1 MPRRLLVTS
10 LVALVLPAWA
20 PDHAALAQQ
29 PAEQSYHDESVMPVG
44 PVGERIASLIAT
56 FNAGDSAAVERFL
69 DEETTPAFRAG
80 VPLERHLDAFRSTR
94 RQWGEVVF
102 HGIRTYTP
110 PRDDET
116 IVILKDANYGAW
128 RAFVLRFDEGQG
140 YRIADIGTSDART
153 PTNVRESALSHAD
166 LVREAGRLLEHTC
179 TRDVFSGTVL
189 IAYGSE
195 VLFTH
200 ACGEASKRF
209 HAPNDLETKF
219 NLGSM
224 NKMFTSV
231 AVMQLVEEGIV
242 SLDDPISRY
251 LDESWLPKDVTDRI
265 TVHHLLS
272 HTSGLGSYFNDTYWN
287 SSRALYR
294 KLDDYK
300 PLIRDERP
308 AFEPGTDWRYSNT
321 GMFLLGVVIESA
333 TGRDYF
339 DYVREHIYRPAGMEH
354 SDSYEMDDPVENLAI
369 GYDPAPDS
377 PWKYENNLFKHVIKG
392 GPAGGGFSTVEDLH
406 AFALAL
412 LSGALV
418 SEESRTLLWTD
429 HAGEGYGYGFGIEQ
443 GPNGKVVGHGGGFP
457 GINSNLDIMLDRGYI
472 VAVMS
477 NYGQAA
483 SPIARRLAA
492 LIARVPRDG
501 E

>member
-1 MPRRLLVTS
+1 MNRRSAAVLGALLFCTTI
-10 LVALVLPAWA
+10 PA
-20 PDHAALAQQ
+20 PAALAQQ
-29 PAEQSYHDESVMPVG
+29 PAEQSYHDESVMPPG
-44 PVGERIASLIAT
+44 PAGERIAGLIET
-56 FNAGDSAAVERFL
+56 FNAGDPTTVERFL
-69 DEETTPAFRAG
+69 AEEATEAFRTK
-80 VPLERHLDAFRSTR
+80 VPLERHLEAFLSTR
-94 RQWGEVVF
+94 RQWGEVAF

-110 PRDDET
+110 PRADET
-116 IVILKDANYGAW
+116 IVIVKDANYGAW
-128 RAFVLRFDEGQG
+128 RAFVLRFDASQG
-140 YRIADIGTSDART
+140 HRIAGLGISDART
-153 PTNVRESALSHAD
+153 PTNVSEPSLTQAD
-166 LVREAGRLLEHTC
+166 IVREVAALLERTC
-179 TRDVFSGTVL
+179 ARDVFSGTVL
-189 IAYGSE
+189 IADGAD

-209 HAPNDLETKF
+209 HTPNNLETRF

-231 AVMQLVEEGIV
+231 AVMQLVEQGIV
-242 SLDDPISRY
+242 ALDDPISTY
-251 LDESWLPKDVTDRI
+251 VDESWLPKDVTDRI

-294 KLDDYK
+294 QLDDYK

-308 AFEPGTDWRYSNT
+308 AFEPGTDWSYSNT
-321 GMFLLGVVIESA
+321 GMFLLGVVIEHA
-333 TGRDYF
+333 TGEDYF
-339 DYVREHIYRPAGMEH
+339 DYIREHIYRPAGMER

-392 GPAGGGFSTVEDLH
+392 GPAGGGFSTVGDLH
-406 AFALAL
+406 RFALAL

-418 SEESRTLLWTD
+418 SEESRALLWTD
-429 HAGEGYGYGFGIEQ
+429 HFGEGYGYGFGIEE
-443 GPNGKVVGHGGGFP
+443 GTNGKVVGHGGGFP
-457 GINSNLDIMLDRGYI
+457 GINSNLDIMLDRGYV

-483 SPIARRLAA
+483 SPIARRIAS
-492 LIARVPRDG
+492 LIARVPREG